1 VAHYD
6 ARLAGAR
13 DYGVRKVGRLT
24 WRAGAIGA
32 AVSAVFGLV
41 LAHPEAKPTPHHQ
54 SGEVI
59 IPGQPPKPASGGG
72 LVTSGAS

>member
-13 DYGVRKVGRLT
+13 DYGVGKVGRLT
-24 WRAGAIGA
+24 WRAGAIGVA
-32 AVSAVFGLV
+32 LSALFGLA
-41 LAHPEAKPTPHHQ
+41 LAHPQARRPHQQ
-54 SGEVI
+54 SGEIV